1 MEAIGLLVTLEARAG
16 KEADAEAFLKSAQP
30 LALDEKGT
38 LKWYAIKLGPG
49 KFGIFDTF
57 ANEADRNAHLSGEHC
72 EGIGGAGQ
80 RIICGSSAGGKSG
93 GPCNHTLKGLSAS
106 WTLKERSLQ
115 MANTT
120 KTAIVTGASRGIG
133 AGLVEAFLKR
143 GYNVVANSRNITKA
157 NPFAAAANVALVD
170 GDIGDPGTAARIV
183 DTAVSRFGRIDVL
196 INNAGVFIPKP
207 FTEYTTED
215 FNTLVS
221 TTLAGFL
228 YVSQLTVKQMLRQKS
243 GSIIN
248 VSTTLVDQPI
258 AGVGAAV
265 QIMLKGALNAVT
277 RALAIEY
284 AKEGIRV
291 NTIAPGVINTP
302 MHKPETHDFL
312 KGSAPGRQDR

>member
-1 MEAIGLLVTLEARAG
+1 MV
-16 KEADAEAFLKSAQP
+16 
-30 LALDEKGT
+30 
-38 LKWYAIKLGPG
+38 
-49 KFGIFDTF
+49 DT
-57 ANEADRNAHLSGEHC
+57 R
-72 EGIGGAGQ
+72 
-80 RIICGSSAGGKSG
+80 
-93 GPCNHTLKGLSAS
+93 
-106 WTLKERSLQ
+106 
-115 MANTT
+115 
-120 KTAIVTGASRGIG
+120 KTAIITGASRGIG

-143 GYNVVANSRNITKA
+143 GYNVVANSRHITKA
-157 NPFAAAANVALVD
+157 NPFTASTNLVLVD
-170 GDIGDPGTAARIV
+170 GDIGDPSTAAKIV

-196 INNAGVFIPKP
+196 INNAGVFIPKS

-215 FNTLVS
+215 FDTLVS

-228 YVSQLTVKQMLRQKS
+228 HVSQLAVKQMLRQTS
-243 GSIIN
+243 GSILNI
-248 VSTTLVDQPI
+248 STTLVDQPI

-312 KGSAPGRQDR
+312 KGLSPAGRIGEVKEIVDAALFLTDAPFTSGEILHVDGGAHAGKW